1 MFMEE
6 RAQEATSLQKEELDL
21 LDVIDDFIHSLS
33 DLQLPSL
40 LLENQQLIS
49 GLCSAKLLQPAPGE
63 IKLV

>member
-33 DLQLPSL
+33 DLRLPGL

-49 GLCSAKLLQPAPGE
+49 GLCSAKLLQKVGMNG
-63 IKLV
+63 